1 MNQGIHYN
9 YCSNCVCNINNS
21 QQYFFYC
28 VDVIGYIRQYY
39 PHDEFYI
46 GVTNDCQ
53 RRLNQHSRQKNMHKM
68 FLLCD
73 VNGKDNAEYIEDNL
87 IEYYKHNQLN
97 LNRIDGGSGIQRG
110 RNYVYLL
117 LP

>member
-1 MNQGIHYN
+1 
-9 YCSNCVCNINNS
+9 
-21 QQYFFYC
+21 
-28 VDVIGYIRQYY
+28 
-39 PHDEFYI
+39 
-46 GVTNDCQ
+46 
-53 RRLNQHSRQKNMHKM
+53 M